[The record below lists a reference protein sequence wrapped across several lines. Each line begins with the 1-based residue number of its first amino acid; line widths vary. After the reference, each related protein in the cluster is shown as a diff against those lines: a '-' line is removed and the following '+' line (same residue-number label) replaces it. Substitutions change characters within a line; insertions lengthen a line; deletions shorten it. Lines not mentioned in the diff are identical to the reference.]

1 MLKTNEGILLDS
13 INYVSNN
20 KFDFNEIVTHPSNK
34 IILGSF
40 NFWFQN
46 TLDCYDRT
54 YKKIQDI
61 AGALEGIIEVIMLF
75 VRLINNVFLN
85 DYQTIRDFNKEIEIK
100 VKKKKK
106 IINSSSIPKNKNL
119 TFFEQTQKQKI
130 SKKKTFDLLKNNYFL
145 TNIEIYKKPTK
156 IEKNFKKIK
165 WLDLILG
172 VRFRCKKNYIS
183 YIEFQRKKII
193 SEEMLINHYIMIK
206 KLKDVAIKDLTEKKF
221 KSNSLNKFI
230 NDNYEDSKNSN
241 LGLISNKNINFI
253 NKINSKN

>member
-1 MLKTNEGILLDS
+1 MKCQNTPYNNNSCENEEKQNKDINRYSGYIINFIDFVVDVSDYKFPLQPYFHSIGNGFNPNFFVINHLNFHPFMLKTNEGILLDS

-100 VKKKKK
+100 VNKKKK

-130 SKKKTFDLLKNNYFL
+130 SKKK
-145 TNIEIYKKPTK
+145 NI
-156 IEKNFKKIK
+156 
-165 WLDLILG
+165 
-172 VRFRCKKNYIS
+172 
-183 YIEFQRKKII
+183 
-193 SEEMLINHYIMIK
+193 
-206 KLKDVAIKDLTEKKF
+206 
-221 KSNSLNKFI
+221 
-230 NDNYEDSKNSN
+230 
-241 LGLISNKNINFI
+241 
-253 NKINSKN
+253 